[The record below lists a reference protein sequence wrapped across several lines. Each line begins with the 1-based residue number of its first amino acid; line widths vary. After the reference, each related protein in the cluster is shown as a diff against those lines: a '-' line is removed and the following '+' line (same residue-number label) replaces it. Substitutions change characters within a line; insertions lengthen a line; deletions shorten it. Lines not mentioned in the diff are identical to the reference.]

1 MRFFLNLSVGMKLA
15 LSALLAML
23 LLGGQALRTQARMGE
38 VMARDAEQRAAS
50 EASGALHA
58 ALTGA
63 LQAELLGLGAA
74 TAQTPEAAAAAAA
87 A

>member
-1 MRFFLNLSVGMKLA
+1 M
-15 LSALLAML
+15 
-23 LLGGQALRTQARMGE
+23 
-38 VMARDAEQRAAS
+38 MARDAEQRAAS

-87 A
+87 ATTARLREVREQVDRAAALARAPRCGR